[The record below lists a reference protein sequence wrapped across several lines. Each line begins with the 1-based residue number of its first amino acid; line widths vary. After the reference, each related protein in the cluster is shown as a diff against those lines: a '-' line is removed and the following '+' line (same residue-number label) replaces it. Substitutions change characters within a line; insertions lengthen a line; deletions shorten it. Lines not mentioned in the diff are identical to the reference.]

1 MTTSSTVLMIEDN
14 PVDVQLVTEELSLF
28 EGGGDFRLESAR
40 CLEDGL
46 ARMDEQ
52 DVASVLLDLSLP
64 DSSGLE
70 TFDRAQQHA
79 PDMPIVVLTG
89 NDNEELGLKA
99 VQRGA
104 QDYLVKGKVD
114 GSTLVRTLRY
124 ALERKRLESEL
135 RQAQKM
141 EVIGQLAGGV
151 AHDFNNLLM
160 VVLGKLQA
168 LEWPL
173 RNDEALLKEVREA
186 SKVVLNG
193 ASLTERLL
201 SVARQQPTEPKV
213 IDVSVHLEGM
223 KSLMLQTM
231 RQAVE
236 IRTELSP
243 DAWST
248 KVDPARLEAVVLNLL
263 VNARDAMPGGGCVTI
278 RTGNEMI
285 ETGDLGTQCP
295 AGQYAVVEVS
305 DIGVGMSAEVRRR
318 AAEPMYTT
326 KDQGE
331 GAGLGLA
338 MAHGFAHDA
347 GGHLT
352 VDSEE
357 GYGTS
362 VKLYLPRVHE
372 PVDQVAVDTGTHS
385 VLQLGEEKVLVV
397 EDNDQVRETVVGHL
411 TALGYRVVEAND
423 APSALDAIRQH
434 EDIDLLFLDV
444 LLPGGIDGITV
455 AREALGLRPNAK
467 VLYTSAYTHSAFSQ
481 IGVSDEVVDLL
492 KKPYR
497 RKDLARKVRQLLDD

>member
-1 MTTSSTVLMIEDN
+1 MTTASTVLMIEDN

-28 EGGGDFRLESAR
+28 EGGGDFRLENAR
-40 CLEDGL
+40 SLEDGL
-46 ARMDEQ
+46 ARMDQQ
-52 DVASVLLDLSLP
+52 DVGSVLLDLSLP

-70 TFDRAQQHA
+70 TFVRAHEHD

-124 ALERKRLESEL
+124 ALERKRLEGEL

-141 EVIGQLAGGV
+141 EVIGQLAGGI

-173 RNDEALLKEVREA
+173 RNDESLLKEVRAA
-186 SKVVLNG
+186 SRAVLDG
-193 ASLTERLL
+193 ANLTERLL

-213 IDVSVHLEGM
+213 INLSAQIEGM

-236 IRTELSP
+236 IRTDLSA

-248 KVDPARLEAVVLNLL
+248 KVDPSRLEAVVLNLL

-278 RTGNEMI
+278 RTGNELV
-285 ETGDLGTQCP
+285 EEGELGTQCP
-295 AGQYAVVEVS
+295 AGEYVVLEVS
-305 DIGVGMSAEVRRR
+305 DIGVGMSAEVRRH
-318 AAEPMYTT
+318 AAEPLYTT
-326 KDQGE
+326 KDNGD
-331 GAGLGLA
+331 GLGLA
-338 MAHGFAHDA
+338 MAHGFLREV
-347 GGHLT
+347 GGYLG
-352 VDSEE
+352 VESEE

-362 VKLYLPRVHE
+362 IKLFLPRAYE
-372 PVDQVAVDTGTHS
+372 PVEQVATDTGTHS

-397 EDNDQVRETVVGHL
+397 EDNNAVRETVVGHL
-411 TALGYRVVEAND
+411 GALGYQVVEAHD

-434 EDIDLLFLDV
+434 EDIDLVFLDV

-455 AREALGLRPNAK
+455 AREALSLRPNVR
-467 VLYTSAYTHSAFSQ
+467 VLYTSAYTQSAFSQ
-481 IGVSDEVVDLL
+481 VGVSDEVVDLL
-492 KKPYR
+492 HKPYR